1 MNWKQ
6 PSCCGRKAL
15 DIHPKQ
21 EQTPGPNAN
30 IPRRGNNQSCPTGG
44 ERETGIMARKKPRI
58 DDSVILFDVI
68 YEDGTRSS
76 RRKVAAADLA
86 DFDGDDHAKTL
97 IMTQDREIA
106 KMSGNPRGT
115 IKTIT
120 RSPT

>member
-1 MNWKQ
+1 
-6 PSCCGRKAL
+6 
-15 DIHPKQ
+15 
-21 EQTPGPNAN
+21 
-30 IPRRGNNQSCPTGG
+30 
-44 ERETGIMARKKPRI
+44 MARKKPRI
-58 DDSVILFDVI
+58 DDRVILFDVI

-86 DFDGDDHAKTL
+86 DFHGDDHAKTL

-115 IKTIT
+115 IKTIM